1 MLMLLPLK
9 RPVAAKHRLGGLLDT
24 SERGALARAMA
35 EDLLAT
41 LTAHTAVSR
50 IVLLSS
56 GPEAAALAARWRVE
70 FLDESALDGASGMNE
85 VINAAAL
92 RLAAVGS
99 LVCVAGD
106 LPLLATSELG
116 DFLARHAAT
125 QAPSVTLAPDRW
137 RDGSNLI
144 AWQPESG
151 FRVAFG
157 PGSCARHRLLAEQ
170 AGMNF
175 TLCAAP
181 GSGHDIDEPRDL
193 QALLA
198 EAPRHLAP
206 ETRRLLAERD
216 IATRLAAAPAVTV
229 DHAA

>member
-9 RPVAAKHRLGGLLDT
+9 RPVAAKHRLGGLLDA

-41 LTAHTAVSR
+41 LTAHTAASR

-56 GPEAAALAARWRVE
+56 GPEAAALAAQWQVE
-70 FLDESALDGASGMNE
+70 FLDEAELAGASGMNE

-106 LPLLATSELG
+106 LPLLASDELG
-116 DFLARHAAT
+116 DFLARHAAA

-137 RDGSNLI
+137 RDGTNLI
-144 AWQPESG
+144 AWQPGSG

-198 EAPRHLAP
+198 EAPHHLAP

-216 IATRLAAAPAVTV
+216 IAARLRASPAVTV